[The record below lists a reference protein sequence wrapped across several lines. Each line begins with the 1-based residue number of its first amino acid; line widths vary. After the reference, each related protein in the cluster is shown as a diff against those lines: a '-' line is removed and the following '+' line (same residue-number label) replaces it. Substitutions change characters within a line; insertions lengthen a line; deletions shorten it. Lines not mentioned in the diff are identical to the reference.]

1 LFIIFL
7 LHLYILVIMHQS
19 QQFDYKTL
27 MYVVIIFLS
36 VYFLFLI
43 INSNDNI
50 EKIGNVSNE
59 DVELASKVV
68 DYMNSTDNDFVNYI
82 NYLTSIGNTNLNI
95 ISIDVFYEFK
105 TLKKQNKLSMQNV
118 LREMLKEVKKT
129 E

>member
-1 LFIIFL
+1 
-7 LHLYILVIMHQS
+7 
-19 QQFDYKTL
+19 

>member
-1 LFIIFL
+1 
-7 LHLYILVIMHQS
+7 MHQS

-68 DYMNSTDNDFVNYI
+68 DYMNSTDNDFVSYI

>member
-1 LFIIFL
+1 
-7 LHLYILVIMHQS
+7 
-19 QQFDYKTL
+19 

-59 DVELASKVV
+59 DVEIASKVV
-68 DYMNSTDNDFVNYI
+68 DYMNSTDNDFVSYI

>member
-1 LFIIFL
+1 
-7 LHLYILVIMHQS
+7 MHQS

-59 DVELASKVV
+59 DVEIASKVV
-68 DYMNSTDNDFVNYI
+68 DYMNSTDNDFVSYI

>member
-1 LFIIFL
+1 
-7 LHLYILVIMHQS
+7 MHQS
-19 QQFDYKTL
+19 QKFDYKTL

-43 INSNDNI
+43 INSNNDNI